1 VIYLSFNES
10 SLLCSVWSQGDDKS
24 ILTQISQ
31 IPLTGDLDDARG
43 NDKVFNAILEQA
55 FKTLSSEVQLD
66 GHEAFVTIPDYW
78 VHHDFTEVD
87 AGMGAADTWDYI
99 LWQKDQRLGEKG
111 VDYLTFAENIQD
123 NIKHV
128 IHVPTLLISDIKL
141 SISEYGAEPIWLGTE
156 AMVFTGPT
164 NRTFGVIS
172 DAGKGYDLFVIKRN
186 KLYAGSVRFIKG
198 EWKVSKSF
206 GFKSDI
212 EELLKIHKNAPR
224 KNLNPVYSLD
234 KLSEKKQEHWSENK
248 LQHIKPFAKVSAETT
263 EGLDEMPY
271 HLLAIQSM
279 MADDRFSRSKFNLFS
294 TAGLIEKI
302 DEPQIQEDM
311 AKKEDT
317 VKPEKKQTKPAEK
330 VQESKPNNL
339 QNVVIFITILIF
351 ILSIMMSIY
360 VKNPD
365 FIPIDDIIKKFK
377 KEEMPQPTVKIE
389 NIIDSTY
396 PSQLVEIMGF
406 SNSMISGID
415 FIYNNFEHRN
425 VSFLSVG
432 GRDMQLEIMNGEE
445 VEPELTDLGAMI
457 NYSVQG
463 IDCCGGFKHFYDF
476 KLPLKKATETGITGS
491 VNSFQAAIATHD
503 VLAKKLQ
510 SIDKGSLIQT
520 PFILKITGEQN
531 RINFFKTLQSLEENI
546 LLRKSIIKTD
556 PETGA
561 TQSVFY
567 ISIFERKGA

>member
-1 VIYLSFNES
+1 
-10 SLLCSVWSQGDDKS
+10 
-24 ILTQISQ
+24 
-31 IPLTGDLDDARG
+31 
-43 NDKVFNAILEQA
+43 
-55 FKTLSSEVQLD
+55 
-66 GHEAFVTIPDYW
+66 
-78 VHHDFTEVD
+78 
-87 AGMGAADTWDYI
+87 
-99 LWQKDQRLGEKG
+99 
-111 VDYLTFAENIQD
+111 
-123 NIKHV
+123 
-128 IHVPTLLISDIKL
+128 
-141 SISEYGAEPIWLGTE
+141 
-156 AMVFTGPT
+156 
-164 NRTFGVIS
+164 
-172 DAGKGYDLFVIKRN
+172 
-186 KLYAGSVRFIKG
+186 
-198 EWKVSKSF
+198 
-206 GFKSDI
+206 
-212 EELLKIHKNAPR
+212 
-224 KNLNPVYSLD
+224 
-234 KLSEKKQEHWSENK
+234 
-248 LQHIKPFAKVSAETT
+248 
-263 EGLDEMPY
+263 
-271 HLLAIQSM
+271 
-279 MADDRFSRSKFNLFS
+279 
-294 TAGLIEKI
+294 
-302 DEPQIQEDM
+302 
-311 AKKEDT
+311 
-317 VKPEKKQTKPAEK
+317 
-330 VQESKPNNL
+330 
-339 QNVVIFITILIF
+339 
-351 ILSIMMSIY
+351 MSIY